1 MEEARWGAIYPGM
14 FMPVLMI
21 GPLAQRFASTRDG
34 DGCVCVVRPFLHRP
48 KPPLLLGVD
57 RATAIEPC
65 LRWGESFSWAELH
78 SVIAHPGAVN
88 GNHLF
93 PTPGP
98 CELRVCHYL
107 LHHHLP
113 PLPGQGHGITK
124 PGVLRLVAP
133 PARCLSAGQREF
145 TLLAQHLFYR
155 KFIFVS

>member
-1 MEEARWGAIYPGM
+1 MGSDLPRHVHAGAHDWPSCSSVSFDTRW
-14 FMPVLMI
+14 
-21 GPLAQRFASTRDG
+21 RW
-34 DGCVCVVRPFLHRP
+34 VRVWCAPSLHRP
-48 KPPLLLGVD
+48 QPPLLLGVD

-78 SVIAHPGAVN
+78 IVIAHPGAVN